1 MGRIGRGTTFST
13 QLDDGLMSFTKPF
26 GYYIVGLGYLLAIWQ
41 GAHAQLSKADSLK
54 NQIQTAI
61 KDTNKM
67 KLYYEY
73 GDLLESHAPDS
84 ALKYYDLGKA
94 LAIELGYRAGQAA
107 YASKAITILNDR
119 GEFRKAL
126 EIAKDAL
133 EIYMEL
139 GKQRDIAVAYINVGS
154 EWQYLS
160 DFQSATDNYLKARKI
175 AEEIGD
181 QRLQRTTNNN
191 LASIFINLKEYEK
204 GKQFAERSLVM
215 AKALKD
221 SYSIASSTYNI
232 ATAELYLKEYD
243 LALAHYSEVG
253 KMGKR
258 SQDFI
263 LILDGWL
270 GAADVYNAQNVAQ
283 HAIFYYDSVI
293 GLSRQKKA
301 PEYEMYAYMGLSE
314 LKDKNTNYSEAEQ
327 YALKGIALAKRL
339 GSKYEL
345 KDLFERMAEVAE
357 KSGAYQ
363 KALEYRKEFEVLN
376 DSIIGENSRSNINLL
391 EAKFESEKKESRI
404 VKLEAAQKIQE
415 LSLQQKNT
423 LNTVLVGA
431 SAALLLLSL
440 LFYRNHMH
448 KQRLQQ
454 QRIGELEK
462 EKQLMA
468 TEAILKGEE
477 RERMRLAKDLHD
489 GLGGMLSGIK
499 YSFQHLKGNQ
509 IMTPESQRS
518 FDRGMD
524 MLDSSIMEMRRV
536 AHNMMPESLVKFGLD
551 SALKDFCNEITKSGA
566 LMVNYQ
572 SFHLEDMALEQ
583 TFAINIY
590 RIVQELINNTLKHAS
605 AKRAIVQLSYSGD
618 LLSLTVEDDGRGFNT
633 DLIYATS
640 GMGWRNIEHRIEF
653 LKGKLDINSH
663 NDNGTSVHIEFRI

>member
-1 MGRIGRGTTFST
+1 MHTSISSWKLLLFFPFFMGHFPAVQAQVLKLDSLRNVMRGTP
-13 QLDDGLMSFTKPF
+13 DDTSR
-26 GYYIVGLGYLLAIWQ
+26 V
-41 GAHAQLSKADSLK
+41 
-54 NQIQTAI
+54 
-61 KDTNKM
+61 

-73 GDLLESHAPDS
+73 GDALASVMPDS
-84 ALKYYDLGKA
+84 ALWYYDLAKTRSMA
-94 LAIELGYRAGQAA
+94 LDHDKGSAA
-107 YASKAITILNDR
+107 YASHALVILNNQ
-119 GEFRKAL
+119 GKFREAL
-126 EIAKDAL
+126 EISKEAL
-133 EIYMEL
+133 ERYLEL
-139 GKQRDIAVAYINVGS
+139 GDEREIAIAYINVGS
-154 EWQYLS
+154 EWQYLA
-160 DFQSATDNYLKARKI
+160 DFQLAADNYLKAMKI
-175 AEEIGD
+175 GETIGD
-181 QRLQRTTNNN
+181 QRLQRITNNN

-270 GAADVYNAQNVAQ
+270 GAGDVYNAQNVTE
-283 HAIFYYDSVI
+283 HAVFYYDSVI
-293 GLSRQKKA
+293 DLSRQKKA

-339 GSKYEL
+339 GSNYEL
-345 KDLFERMAEVAE
+345 KDLFKRMAEVAE

-524 MLDSSIMEMRRV
+524 MLDSSILEMRRV

-640 GMGWRNIEHRIEF
+640 GMGWRNIEHRIEL